1 MAKPAPIPS
10 CRDSQATLSF
20 TALHKE
26 LGYTF
31 SLCMTISY
39 LIERKRVKV
48 NARIKIIYM
57 KRALLSLRSVHALS
71 PLHIEILKTPIVKGY
86 FNYFADIFDLFYSFL
101 FP

>member
-1 MAKPAPIPS
+1 MATPAPIPS
-10 CRDSQATLSF
+10 CRDSQATLSS
-20 TALHKE
+20 TTLHKE

-39 LIERKRVKV
+39 LRERKRVKV

-71 PLHIEILKTPIVKGY
+71 PLHIGRLRCRCSRHV
-86 FNYFADIFDLFYSFL
+86 
-101 FP
+101 

>member
-71 PLHIEILKTPIVKGY
+71 STTKPTIRSCSFFSSY
-86 FNYFADIFDLFYSFL
+86 RDIKITHG
-101 FP
+101 